1 MARRKQQDVT
11 DNPLYH
17 DTWKLLQKY
26 RDVVW
31 SMELSV
37 QQVKISFEKEFG
49 QTIDDFLDSIYS
61 AGADLSGTEIEQHAR
76 CIQRSNQ
83 MIKLVDGALDILR
96 YKHRN
101 GEELYWI
108 LYYTF
113 IVPQQLQ
120 NTQQIIDKLRIH
132 IREISYRTY
141 FRKRQEAIDTLSSI
155 LWGYTSKDCMEV
167 LEQFFPDKKPGTKM
181 AQYGIRCL
189 RMAAA
194 GLQRS
199 HGWILLRLSCSI

>member
-1 MARRKQQDVT
+1 MPRRKQQDVT
-11 DNPLYH
+11 ENPLYH

-37 QQVKISFEKEFG
+37 QHVKISFEKEFG

-83 MIKLVDGALDILR
+83 MIRLVDGALDILR
-96 YKHRN
+96 NKHQN

-113 IVPQQLQ
+113 ITPQKLK
-120 NTQQIIDKLRIH
+120 NTQQIIDKLH
-132 IREISYRTY
+132 THLREISYRSY
-141 FRKRQEAIDTLSSI
+141 FRKRQEAIDALGSI
-155 LWGYTSKDCMEV
+155 LWGYSTRDTLDILSK
-167 LEQFFPDKKPGTKM
+167 FFPN
-181 AQYGIRCL
+181 QI
-189 RMAAA
+189 
-194 GLQRS
+194 S
-199 HGWILLRLSCSI
+199 

>member
-1 MARRKQQDVT
+1 MARHKQQDVT
-11 DNPLYH
+11 KNPLYH

-108 LYYTF
+108 LFYSF
-113 IVPQQLQ
+113 IVPQKLQ
-120 NTQQIIDKLRIH
+120 NTQQIIDKLYAH
-132 IREISYRTY
+132 IGEISYRTY
-141 FRKRQEAIDTLSSI
+141 FRKRKEAIDVLGSI
-155 LWGYTSKDCMEV
+155 LWGYSAKDTFKI
-167 LEQFFPDKKPGTKM
+167 LSYYFPE
-181 AQYGIRCL
+181 
-189 RMAAA
+189 
-194 GLQRS
+194 
-199 HGWILLRLSCSI
+199 

>member
-11 DNPLYH
+11 ENPLYH

-37 QQVKISFEKEFG
+37 QQVKTSFEKEFG

-167 LEQFFPDKKPGTKM
+167 LEHFFPDKKPGTKM
-181 AQYGIRCL
+181 AQ
-189 RMAAA
+189 
-194 GLQRS
+194 
-199 HGWILLRLSCSI
+199 

>member
-11 DNPLYH
+11 ENPLYH

-96 YKHRN
+96 NKHQN

-108 LYYTF
+108 LYYTY
-113 IVPQQLQ
+113 IIPQKLQ
-120 NTQQIIDKLRIH
+120 NTQQIIDKLQTN

-141 FRKRQEAIDTLSSI
+141 FRKRHDAIDALSSI
-155 LWGYTSKDCMEV
+155 LWGYTSKDCMDV
-167 LEQFFPDKKPGTKM
+167 LEHFFLTK
-181 AQYGIRCL
+181 
-189 RMAAA
+189 
-194 GLQRS
+194 
-199 HGWILLRLSCSI
+199 

>member
-1 MARRKQQDVT
+1 MARRKQQHVT
-11 DNPLYH
+11 ENPLYH

-49 QTIDDFLDSIYS
+49 QTIDEFLDSIYS
-61 AGADLSGTEIEQHAR
+61 AGADLSGTDIEQHAR

-83 MIKLVDGALDILR
+83 MIRLVDGALDILR
-96 YKHRN
+96 TKHRN

-120 NTQQIIDKLRIH
+120 NTQQIIDKLGSH

-141 FRKRQEAIDTLSSI
+141 FRKRQDAIDALSSI

-167 LEQFFPDKKPGTKM
+167 LEHFFPDKKTGT
-181 AQYGIRCL
+181 
-189 RMAAA
+189 
-194 GLQRS
+194 
-199 HGWILLRLSCSI
+199 